1 MNYYHTQRIIRQ
13 NITSALENK
22 SELILLSIDRFL
34 EERIFD
40 VMDFRTKACK
50 LNDNE
55 CIISRSEMN
64 EFLVSHRYFESISF
78 FTPDRVRLVD
88 SDNRSIGKSHTL
100 TTYWPA
106 LLNNGTVVDISTSEC
121 RGYPVVHVGIAVKND
136 THIVKS
142 YGEELQFL
150 NDSIIQMGSLT
161 EALLADSM
169 NAITIL
175 DKEAVSRIIQS
186 DKKINEYRAKIDTQI
201 MTLLVKRAPMAIDL
215 RITITAL
222 RISQDLERIGDL
234 AKGNAK
240 KMLPLPQ
247 DLSQELLK
255 SLKRLGANVESQL
268 NKSIDAYIKKSKDL
282 SVEVIKLDISVNE
295 LAYLSIKEILAFLSK
310 DTKNLEYATN
320 LLFVAKNLER
330 AGDHI
335 RRIAENIYFL
345 VEGDYYKK

>member
-1 MNYYHTQRIIRQ
+1 MT
-13 NITSALENK
+13 
-22 SELILLSIDRFL
+22 
-34 EERIFD
+34 
-40 VMDFRTKACK
+40 
-50 LNDNE
+50 
-55 CIISRSEMN
+55 
-64 EFLVSHRYFESISF
+64 
-78 FTPDRVRLVD
+78 
-88 SDNRSIGKSHTL
+88 
-100 TTYWPA
+100 
-106 LLNNGTVVDISTSEC
+106 
-121 RGYPVVHVGIAVKND
+121 ND

-161 EALLADSM
+161 ESLLADSM

-186 DKKINEYRAKIDTQI
+186 DKKINEYRAKIDSQI

-255 SLKRLGANVESQL
+255 SLKRLGATVESQL
-268 NKSIDAYIKKSKDL
+268 KKSLDAYIKKSKEL
-282 SVEVIKLDISVNE
+282 SVEVIKLDTNVNE
-295 LAYLSIKEILAFLSK
+295 LAYLSIKEILSFLSK

-345 VEGDYYKK
+345 VERDYYKK

>member
-1 MNYYHTQRIIRQ
+1 M
-13 NITSALENK
+13 
-22 SELILLSIDRFL
+22 
-34 EERIFD
+34 
-40 VMDFRTKACK
+40 TK
-50 LNDNE
+50 
-55 CIISRSEMN
+55 
-64 EFLVSHRYFESISF
+64 
-78 FTPDRVRLVD
+78 
-88 SDNRSIGKSHTL
+88 
-100 TTYWPA
+100 
-106 LLNNGTVVDISTSEC
+106 
-121 RGYPVVHVGIAVKND
+121 D

-150 NDSIIQMGSLT
+150 NDSIIHMGSLT
-161 EALLADSM
+161 ESLLADSM

-175 DKEAVSRIIQS
+175 DKEAVDRIVQS

-240 KMLPLPQ
+240 KILPLPQ
-247 DLSQELLK
+247 NLSADLLK
-255 SLKRLGANVESQL
+255 SLKRLGTLVESQL
-268 NKSIDAYIKKSKDL
+268 NKSIDAYIKKSKDIA
-282 SVEVIKLDISVNE
+282 VEIIKLDSNVNE
-295 LAYLSIKEILAFLSK
+295 LTYLSIKEILSFLSK

-335 RRIAENIYFL
+335 NRIAENIYYL
-345 VEGDYYKK
+345 VEGDYYKKK

>member
-1 MNYYHTQRIIRQ
+1 MT
-13 NITSALENK
+13 
-22 SELILLSIDRFL
+22 
-34 EERIFD
+34 
-40 VMDFRTKACK
+40 
-50 LNDNE
+50 
-55 CIISRSEMN
+55 
-64 EFLVSHRYFESISF
+64 
-78 FTPDRVRLVD
+78 
-88 SDNRSIGKSHTL
+88 
-100 TTYWPA
+100 
-106 LLNNGTVVDISTSEC
+106 
-121 RGYPVVHVGIAVKND
+121 ND

-161 EALLADSM
+161 ESLLADSM

>member
-1 MNYYHTQRIIRQ
+1 MT
-13 NITSALENK
+13 
-22 SELILLSIDRFL
+22 D
-34 EERIFD
+34 
-40 VMDFRTKACK
+40 
-50 LNDNE
+50 
-55 CIISRSEMN
+55 
-64 EFLVSHRYFESISF
+64 
-78 FTPDRVRLVD
+78 
-88 SDNRSIGKSHTL
+88 
-100 TTYWPA
+100 
-106 LLNNGTVVDISTSEC
+106 
-121 RGYPVVHVGIAVKND
+121 D

-161 EALLADSM
+161 ESLLADSM

-175 DKEAVSRIIQS
+175 DKDAVERIVQS

-240 KMLPLPQ
+240 KMLPLPLDLAQ
-247 DLSQELLK
+247 DLLK
-255 SLKRLGANVESQL
+255 SLKRLGSTVENQL
-268 NKSIDAYIKKSKDL
+268 NKSLDAYIKKSKEAAI
-282 SVEVIKLDISVNE
+282 EVIGLDEGVNK
-295 LAYLSIKEILAFLSK
+295 LAYLAIKEILAFLSK
-310 DTKNLEYATN
+310 DAKNIEFATN

-335 RRIAENIYFL
+335 RRISENIYYL
-345 VEGDYYKK
+345 VEGDYYKKP

>member
-1 MNYYHTQRIIRQ
+1 MN
-13 NITSALENK
+13 
-22 SELILLSIDRFL
+22 
-34 EERIFD
+34 
-40 VMDFRTKACK
+40 
-50 LNDNE
+50 
-55 CIISRSEMN
+55 
-64 EFLVSHRYFESISF
+64 
-78 FTPDRVRLVD
+78 
-88 SDNRSIGKSHTL
+88 
-100 TTYWPA
+100 
-106 LLNNGTVVDISTSEC
+106 
-121 RGYPVVHVGIAVKND
+121 ND

-161 EALLADSM
+161 ESLLIDSM

-255 SLKRLGANVESQL
+255 SLKRLGATVESQL
-268 NKSIDAYIKKSKDL
+268 NKSLDAYIKKSKEL
-282 SVEVIKLDISVNE
+282 SVEVIKLDTSVNE
-295 LAYLSIKEILAFLSK
+295 LAYLSIKEILSFLSK

>member
-1 MNYYHTQRIIRQ
+1 M
-13 NITSALENK
+13 
-22 SELILLSIDRFL
+22 
-34 EERIFD
+34 
-40 VMDFRTKACK
+40 TK
-50 LNDNE
+50 
-55 CIISRSEMN
+55 
-64 EFLVSHRYFESISF
+64 
-78 FTPDRVRLVD
+78 
-88 SDNRSIGKSHTL
+88 
-100 TTYWPA
+100 
-106 LLNNGTVVDISTSEC
+106 
-121 RGYPVVHVGIAVKND
+121 D

-161 EALLADSM
+161 ESLLADSM

-175 DKEAVSRIIQS
+175 DNEAVDRIVQS

-247 DLSQELLK
+247 NLSEDLLK
-255 SLKRLGANVESQL
+255 SLKRLGTLVESQL
-268 NKSIDAYIKKSKDL
+268 NKSIDAYIKKSKDIA
-282 SVEVIKLDISVNE
+282 VEIIKLDSNVNE
-295 LAYLSIKEILAFLSK
+295 LTYLSIKEILSFLSK

-335 RRIAENIYFL
+335 NRIAENIYYL
-345 VEGDYYKK
+345 VEGDYYKKK

>member
-1 MNYYHTQRIIRQ
+1 MT
-13 NITSALENK
+13 
-22 SELILLSIDRFL
+22 
-34 EERIFD
+34 
-40 VMDFRTKACK
+40 
-50 LNDNE
+50 
-55 CIISRSEMN
+55 
-64 EFLVSHRYFESISF
+64 
-78 FTPDRVRLVD
+78 
-88 SDNRSIGKSHTL
+88 
-100 TTYWPA
+100 
-106 LLNNGTVVDISTSEC
+106 
-121 RGYPVVHVGIAVKND
+121 ND

-161 EALLADSM
+161 ESLLADSM

-268 NKSIDAYIKKSKDL
+268 NKSIDAYIKKSKEI
-282 SVEVIKLDISVNE
+282 SVEVIKLDTSVNE

>member
-1 MNYYHTQRIIRQ
+1 M
-13 NITSALENK
+13 
-22 SELILLSIDRFL
+22 
-34 EERIFD
+34 
-40 VMDFRTKACK
+40 TK
-50 LNDNE
+50 
-55 CIISRSEMN
+55 
-64 EFLVSHRYFESISF
+64 
-78 FTPDRVRLVD
+78 
-88 SDNRSIGKSHTL
+88 
-100 TTYWPA
+100 
-106 LLNNGTVVDISTSEC
+106 
-121 RGYPVVHVGIAVKND
+121 D

-161 EALLADSM
+161 ESLLADSM

-175 DKEAVSRIIQS
+175 DKEAVDRIVQS

-201 MTLLVKRAPMAIDL
+201 MTLLLKRAPMAIDL

-247 DLSQELLK
+247 NLSADLLK
-255 SLKRLGANVESQL
+255 SLKRLGALVESQL
-268 NKSIDAYIKKSKDL
+268 NKSIDAYINKSKEIA
-282 SVEVIKLDISVNE
+282 VEIIKLDSSVNE
-295 LAYLSIKEILAFLSK
+295 LTYLSIKEILSFLSK

-335 RRIAENIYFL
+335 NRIAENIYYL
-345 VEGDYYKK
+345 VEGDYYKKK

>member
-1 MNYYHTQRIIRQ
+1 MT
-13 NITSALENK
+13 
-22 SELILLSIDRFL
+22 
-34 EERIFD
+34 
-40 VMDFRTKACK
+40 
-50 LNDNE
+50 
-55 CIISRSEMN
+55 
-64 EFLVSHRYFESISF
+64 
-78 FTPDRVRLVD
+78 
-88 SDNRSIGKSHTL
+88 
-100 TTYWPA
+100 
-106 LLNNGTVVDISTSEC
+106 
-121 RGYPVVHVGIAVKND
+121 ND

-161 EALLADSM
+161 ESLLIDSM

-222 RISQDLERIGDL
+222 PISQDLERIGDL

-255 SLKRLGANVESQL
+255 SLKRLGATVESQL
-268 NKSIDAYIKKSKDL
+268 NKSLDAYIKKSKEL
-282 SVEVIKLDISVNE
+282 SVEVIKLDTSVNE
-295 LAYLSIKEILAFLSK
+295 LAYLSIKEILSFLSK

>member
-1 MNYYHTQRIIRQ
+1 MT
-13 NITSALENK
+13 
-22 SELILLSIDRFL
+22 
-34 EERIFD
+34 
-40 VMDFRTKACK
+40 
-50 LNDNE
+50 
-55 CIISRSEMN
+55 
-64 EFLVSHRYFESISF
+64 
-78 FTPDRVRLVD
+78 
-88 SDNRSIGKSHTL
+88 
-100 TTYWPA
+100 
-106 LLNNGTVVDISTSEC
+106 
-121 RGYPVVHVGIAVKND
+121 ND

-161 EALLADSM
+161 ESLLADSM

-175 DKEAVSRIIQS
+175 DKEAVSRIVQS

-282 SVEVIKLDISVNE
+282 SVEVIKLDTSVNE

>member
-1 MNYYHTQRIIRQ
+1 M
-13 NITSALENK
+13 
-22 SELILLSIDRFL
+22 
-34 EERIFD
+34 
-40 VMDFRTKACK
+40 TK
-50 LNDNE
+50 
-55 CIISRSEMN
+55 
-64 EFLVSHRYFESISF
+64 
-78 FTPDRVRLVD
+78 
-88 SDNRSIGKSHTL
+88 
-100 TTYWPA
+100 
-106 LLNNGTVVDISTSEC
+106 
-121 RGYPVVHVGIAVKND
+121 D

-161 EALLADSM
+161 ESLLADSM

-175 DKEAVSRIIQS
+175 DKEAVDRIVQS

-247 DLSQELLK
+247 NLSADLLK
-255 SLKRLGANVESQL
+255 SLKRLGALVESQL
-268 NKSIDAYIKKSKDL
+268 NKSIDAYIKKSKEIA
-282 SVEVIKLDISVNE
+282 VEIIKLDSNVNE
-295 LAYLSIKEILAFLSK
+295 LTYLSIKEILSFLSK

-335 RRIAENIYFL
+335 NRIAENIYYL
-345 VEGDYYKK
+345 VEGDYYKKK

>member
-1 MNYYHTQRIIRQ
+1 M
-13 NITSALENK
+13 
-22 SELILLSIDRFL
+22 
-34 EERIFD
+34 
-40 VMDFRTKACK
+40 TK
-50 LNDNE
+50 
-55 CIISRSEMN
+55 
-64 EFLVSHRYFESISF
+64 
-78 FTPDRVRLVD
+78 
-88 SDNRSIGKSHTL
+88 
-100 TTYWPA
+100 
-106 LLNNGTVVDISTSEC
+106 
-121 RGYPVVHVGIAVKND
+121 D

-161 EALLADSM
+161 ESLLADSM

-175 DKEAVSRIIQS
+175 DKEAVDRIVQS

-240 KMLPLPQ
+240 KMLPLPL
-247 DLSQELLK
+247 DLSQDLLK
-255 SLKRLGANVESQL
+255 SLKRLGSTVENQL
-268 NKSIDAYIKKSKDL
+268 NKSLDAYIKKSKEAAI
-282 SVEVIKLDISVNE
+282 EVIGLDEGVNN
-295 LAYLSIKEILAFLSK
+295 LAYLAIKEILAFLSK
-310 DTKNLEYATN
+310 DAKNIEFATN

-335 RRIAENIYFL
+335 RRISENIYYL
-345 VEGDYYKK
+345 VEGDYYKKP

>member
-1 MNYYHTQRIIRQ
+1 M
-13 NITSALENK
+13 
-22 SELILLSIDRFL
+22 
-34 EERIFD
+34 
-40 VMDFRTKACK
+40 TK
-50 LNDNE
+50 
-55 CIISRSEMN
+55 
-64 EFLVSHRYFESISF
+64 
-78 FTPDRVRLVD
+78 
-88 SDNRSIGKSHTL
+88 
-100 TTYWPA
+100 
-106 LLNNGTVVDISTSEC
+106 
-121 RGYPVVHVGIAVKND
+121 D

-161 EALLADSM
+161 ESLLADSM

-175 DKEAVSRIIQS
+175 DKEAVDRIVQS

-247 DLSQELLK
+247 NLSADLLK
-255 SLKRLGANVESQL
+255 SLKRLGALVESQL
-268 NKSIDAYIKKSKDL
+268 NKSIDAYINKSKEIA
-282 SVEVIKLDISVNE
+282 VEIIKLDSSVNE
-295 LAYLSIKEILAFLSK
+295 LTYLSIKEILSFLSK

-335 RRIAENIYFL
+335 NRIAENIYYL
-345 VEGDYYKK
+345 VEGDYYKKK

>member
-1 MNYYHTQRIIRQ
+1 M
-13 NITSALENK
+13 
-22 SELILLSIDRFL
+22 
-34 EERIFD
+34 
-40 VMDFRTKACK
+40 TK
-50 LNDNE
+50 
-55 CIISRSEMN
+55 
-64 EFLVSHRYFESISF
+64 
-78 FTPDRVRLVD
+78 
-88 SDNRSIGKSHTL
+88 
-100 TTYWPA
+100 
-106 LLNNGTVVDISTSEC
+106 
-121 RGYPVVHVGIAVKND
+121 D

-161 EALLADSM
+161 ESLLADSM

-175 DKEAVSRIIQS
+175 DKEAVDRIVQS

-247 DLSQELLK
+247 NLSEDLLK
-255 SLKRLGANVESQL
+255 SLKRLGTLVESQL
-268 NKSIDAYIKKSKDL
+268 NKSIDAYIKKSKDIA
-282 SVEVIKLDISVNE
+282 VEVIKLDSNVNE
-295 LAYLSIKEILAFLSK
+295 LTYLSIKEILSFLSK

-335 RRIAENIYFL
+335 NRIAENIYYL
-345 VEGDYYKK
+345 VEGDYYKKK

>member
-1 MNYYHTQRIIRQ
+1 M
-13 NITSALENK
+13 
-22 SELILLSIDRFL
+22 
-34 EERIFD
+34 
-40 VMDFRTKACK
+40 
-50 LNDNE
+50 
-55 CIISRSEMN
+55 
-64 EFLVSHRYFESISF
+64 
-78 FTPDRVRLVD
+78 
-88 SDNRSIGKSHTL
+88 
-100 TTYWPA
+100 
-106 LLNNGTVVDISTSEC
+106 
-121 RGYPVVHVGIAVKND
+121 
-136 THIVKS
+136 
-142 YGEELQFL
+142 

-161 EALLADSM
+161 ESLLIDSM

-255 SLKRLGANVESQL
+255 SLKRLGATVESQL
-268 NKSIDAYIKKSKDL
+268 NKSLDAYIKKSKEL
-282 SVEVIKLDISVNE
+282 SVEVIKLDTNVNE
-295 LAYLSIKEILAFLSK
+295 LAYLSIKEILSFLSK

>member
-1 MNYYHTQRIIRQ
+1 M
-13 NITSALENK
+13 
-22 SELILLSIDRFL
+22 
-34 EERIFD
+34 
-40 VMDFRTKACK
+40 TK
-50 LNDNE
+50 
-55 CIISRSEMN
+55 
-64 EFLVSHRYFESISF
+64 
-78 FTPDRVRLVD
+78 
-88 SDNRSIGKSHTL
+88 
-100 TTYWPA
+100 
-106 LLNNGTVVDISTSEC
+106 
-121 RGYPVVHVGIAVKND
+121 D

-161 EALLADSM
+161 ESLLADSM

-175 DKEAVSRIIQS
+175 DKEAVDRIVQS

-247 DLSQELLK
+247 NLSADLLK
-255 SLKRLGANVESQL
+255 SLKRLGALVESQL
-268 NKSIDAYIKKSKDL
+268 NKSIDAYINKSKEIA
-282 SVEVIKLDISVNE
+282 VEIIKLDSSVNE
-295 LAYLSIKEILAFLSK
+295 LTYLFIKEILSFLSK

-335 RRIAENIYFL
+335 RRISENIYYL
-345 VEGDYYKK
+345 VEGDYYKKP

>member
-1 MNYYHTQRIIRQ
+1 MT
-13 NITSALENK
+13 
-22 SELILLSIDRFL
+22 
-34 EERIFD
+34 
-40 VMDFRTKACK
+40 
-50 LNDNE
+50 
-55 CIISRSEMN
+55 
-64 EFLVSHRYFESISF
+64 
-78 FTPDRVRLVD
+78 
-88 SDNRSIGKSHTL
+88 
-100 TTYWPA
+100 
-106 LLNNGTVVDISTSEC
+106 
-121 RGYPVVHVGIAVKND
+121 ND

-150 NDSIIQMGSLT
+150 NDSVIQMGSLT
-161 EALLADSM
+161 ESLLADSM

-255 SLKRLGANVESQL
+255 SLKRLGAIVESQL
-268 NKSIDAYIKKSKDL
+268 NKSLDAYIKKSKDL
-282 SVEVIKLDISVNE
+282 SVEVIKLDTSVNE
-295 LAYLSIKEILAFLSK
+295 LTYLSIKEMLSFLSK

>member
-1 MNYYHTQRIIRQ
+1 MT
-13 NITSALENK
+13 
-22 SELILLSIDRFL
+22 
-34 EERIFD
+34 
-40 VMDFRTKACK
+40 
-50 LNDNE
+50 
-55 CIISRSEMN
+55 
-64 EFLVSHRYFESISF
+64 
-78 FTPDRVRLVD
+78 
-88 SDNRSIGKSHTL
+88 
-100 TTYWPA
+100 
-106 LLNNGTVVDISTSEC
+106 
-121 RGYPVVHVGIAVKND
+121 ND

-161 EALLADSM
+161 ESLLADSM

-186 DKKINEYRAKIDTQI
+186 DKKINEYRAKIDSQI

-255 SLKRLGANVESQL
+255 SLKRLGATVESQL
-268 NKSIDAYIKKSKDL
+268 NKSLDAYIKKSKEL
-282 SVEVIKLDISVNE
+282 SVEVIKLDTNVNE
-295 LAYLSIKEILAFLSK
+295 LAYLSIKEILSFLSK

>member
-1 MNYYHTQRIIRQ
+1 MT
-13 NITSALENK
+13 
-22 SELILLSIDRFL
+22 
-34 EERIFD
+34 
-40 VMDFRTKACK
+40 
-50 LNDNE
+50 
-55 CIISRSEMN
+55 
-64 EFLVSHRYFESISF
+64 
-78 FTPDRVRLVD
+78 
-88 SDNRSIGKSHTL
+88 
-100 TTYWPA
+100 
-106 LLNNGTVVDISTSEC
+106 
-121 RGYPVVHVGIAVKND
+121 ND

-150 NDSIIQMGSLT
+150 NDSVIQMGSLT
-161 EALLADSM
+161 ESLLADSM

-255 SLKRLGANVESQL
+255 SLKRLGATVESQL
-268 NKSIDAYIKKSKDL
+268 NKSLDAYIKKSKEL
-282 SVEVIKLDISVNE
+282 SVEVIKLDTSVNE
-295 LAYLSIKEILAFLSK
+295 LAYLSIKEILSFLSK

-335 RRIAENIYFL
+335 RRIAENIHFL

>member
-1 MNYYHTQRIIRQ
+1 MT
-13 NITSALENK
+13 
-22 SELILLSIDRFL
+22 D
-34 EERIFD
+34 
-40 VMDFRTKACK
+40 
-50 LNDNE
+50 
-55 CIISRSEMN
+55 
-64 EFLVSHRYFESISF
+64 
-78 FTPDRVRLVD
+78 
-88 SDNRSIGKSHTL
+88 
-100 TTYWPA
+100 
-106 LLNNGTVVDISTSEC
+106 
-121 RGYPVVHVGIAVKND
+121 D

-161 EALLADSM
+161 EYLLADSM

-175 DKEAVSRIIQS
+175 DKDAVERIVQS

-240 KMLPLPQ
+240 KMLPLPL
-247 DLSQELLK
+247 DLSQDLLK
-255 SLKRLGANVESQL
+255 SLKRLGSTVENQL
-268 NKSIDAYIKKSKDL
+268 NKSLDAYIKKSKEAAI
-282 SVEVIKLDISVNE
+282 EVIGLDEGVNN
-295 LAYLSIKEILAFLSK
+295 LAYLAIKEILAFLSK
-310 DTKNLEYATN
+310 DAKNIEFATN

-335 RRIAENIYFL
+335 RRISENIYYL
-345 VEGDYYKK
+345 VEGDYYKKP

>member
-1 MNYYHTQRIIRQ
+1 MT
-13 NITSALENK
+13 
-22 SELILLSIDRFL
+22 
-34 EERIFD
+34 
-40 VMDFRTKACK
+40 
-50 LNDNE
+50 
-55 CIISRSEMN
+55 
-64 EFLVSHRYFESISF
+64 
-78 FTPDRVRLVD
+78 
-88 SDNRSIGKSHTL
+88 
-100 TTYWPA
+100 
-106 LLNNGTVVDISTSEC
+106 
-121 RGYPVVHVGIAVKND
+121 ND

-161 EALLADSM
+161 ESLLADSM

-175 DKEAVSRIIQS
+175 DKEAVDRIIQS

-240 KMLPLPQ
+240 KMLTLPQ
-247 DLSQELLK
+247 NLSADLLK
-255 SLKRLGANVESQL
+255 SLKRLGALVESQL
-268 NKSIDAYIKKSKDL
+268 NKSIDAYINKSKEIA
-282 SVEVIKLDISVNE
+282 VEIIKLDSNVNE
-295 LAYLSIKEILAFLSK
+295 LTYLSIKEILSFLSK

-335 RRIAENIYFL
+335 NRIAENIYYL
-345 VEGDYYKK
+345 VEGDYYKKK

>member
-1 MNYYHTQRIIRQ
+1 MT
-13 NITSALENK
+13 
-22 SELILLSIDRFL
+22 
-34 EERIFD
+34 
-40 VMDFRTKACK
+40 
-50 LNDNE
+50 
-55 CIISRSEMN
+55 
-64 EFLVSHRYFESISF
+64 
-78 FTPDRVRLVD
+78 
-88 SDNRSIGKSHTL
+88 
-100 TTYWPA
+100 
-106 LLNNGTVVDISTSEC
+106 
-121 RGYPVVHVGIAVKND
+121 ND

-161 EALLADSM
+161 ESLLIDSM

-255 SLKRLGANVESQL
+255 SLKRLGATVESQL
-268 NKSIDAYIKKSKDL
+268 NKSLDAYVKKSKEL
-282 SVEVIKLDISVNE
+282 SVEVIKLDTNVNE
-295 LAYLSIKEILAFLSK
+295 LAYLSIKEILSFLSK

-320 LLFVAKNLER
+320 LLFVAKNLE
-330 AGDHI
+330 
-335 RRIAENIYFL
+335 
-345 VEGDYYKK
+345 

>member
-1 MNYYHTQRIIRQ
+1 M
-13 NITSALENK
+13 
-22 SELILLSIDRFL
+22 
-34 EERIFD
+34 
-40 VMDFRTKACK
+40 TK
-50 LNDNE
+50 
-55 CIISRSEMN
+55 
-64 EFLVSHRYFESISF
+64 
-78 FTPDRVRLVD
+78 
-88 SDNRSIGKSHTL
+88 
-100 TTYWPA
+100 
-106 LLNNGTVVDISTSEC
+106 
-121 RGYPVVHVGIAVKND
+121 D

-150 NDSIIQMGSLT
+150 NDSIIQMGSST
-161 EALLADSM
+161 ESLLADSM

-175 DKEAVSRIIQS
+175 DKEAVDRIVQS

-240 KMLPLPQ
+240 KILPLPQ
-247 DLSQELLK
+247 NLSEDLLK
-255 SLKRLGANVESQL
+255 SLKRLGTLVESQL
-268 NKSIDAYIKKSKDL
+268 NKSIDAYIKKSKDIA
-282 SVEVIKLDISVNE
+282 VEIIKLDSNVNE
-295 LAYLSIKEILAFLSK
+295 LTYLSIKEILSFLSK

-335 RRIAENIYFL
+335 NRIAENIYYL
-345 VEGDYYKK
+345 VEGDYYKKK